1 MNIVTESKK
10 QEKISSIND
19 CLKPDSITDNLWVWA
34 ERLEK
39 LGKIL
44 FWIIIIS
51 GFVIALSTSIVTT
64 EVVEGVYYPYTDTET
79 TFSFGVFLTSV
90 VQTALYAFIEYCAYH
105 VLALLIGALAN
116 ITQNTKATARL
127 TEYVAR
133 KTLKEEETDRK
144 GSPLFVHNEPLTQ
157 AAIHTQASNS
167 KDVNKDNPPVSA
179 EISNGE
185 KICPKCGQ
193 SQRSDRRVCWAC
205 GQQFDN

>member
-64 EVVEGVYYPYTDTET
+64 EVVKGTYYQYTDTET
-79 TFSFGVFLTSV
+79 SFSFGVFLTSV

-116 ITQNTKATARL
+116 ITQNTKTTAKL

-133 KTLKEEETDRK
+133 KTLKEESVYKDTTKSQARNDNLENLRK
-144 GSPLFVHNEPLTQ
+144 QGLISEDEYNQ
-157 AAIHTQASNS
+157 AIS
-167 KDVNKDNPPVSA
+167 KENT
-179 EISNGE
+179 
-185 KICPKCGQ
+185 
-193 SQRSDRRVCWAC
+193 
-205 GQQFDN
+205 